1 MTEWTQG
8 DVEVLEELVKV
19 HVSWKDIGARLE
31 RSTNAVYCKAV
42 NLKLITP
49 NTPYWQ
55 LPVEVD
61 DEELRR
67 RWLEIL
73 PELKKNLRRDIAD
86 V

>member
-8 DVEVLEELVKV
+8 DVEVLEELVEA
-19 HVSWKDIGARLE
+19 HIPWKDIGARLE
-31 RSTNAVYCKAV
+31 RSSNAVYCKAI

-49 NTPYWQ
+49 GTPTWR
-55 LPVEVD
+55 PEPVD

-73 PELKKNLRRDIAD
+73 PELKENLRRDIAD
-86 V
+86 DV